1 MPTHKHACITWHY
14 IFFRTVPTPPA
25 DQPGSPLAAIFEEY
39 TRCPQHR
46 SLILTLCSILQTI
59 TVQCPGALV
68 WHNLGE
74 GKTNSPLYGSPL
86 DLLPCPPSCLPLPFG
101 ADSQEVNWEVIKYSS
116 LPRSRTQNLF
126 VLLLQTIVAVTM
138 TRWNCHHVAM
148 PFRACNATA

>member
-1 MPTHKHACITWHY
+1 MCVCVRVCLCVCVYTHKHIQTCVHLHSKACY
-14 IFFRTVPTPPA
+14 IPSRSVTTPPT
-25 DQPGSPLAAIFEEY
+25 DQPGSPLTAIFEEY

-101 ADSQEVNWEVIKYSS
+101 ADSQEVLKIIAF
-116 LPRSRTQNLF
+116 TFIF
-126 VLLLQTIVAVTM
+126 VSETK
-138 TRWNCHHVAM
+138 
-148 PFRACNATA
+148 